1 MKKFGKYLDYFV
13 TGMGFGAI
21 SYLCILTFIY
31 PGTAPTSKGVISVF
45 IISGLIGILSMI
57 FRTDLPITIAIIIH
71 LIGTFIAFAVMALIN
86 HWNIGIASICL
97 FLLIYLII
105 WLILIGEQ
113 KRTINQLNTRIKAK
127 KQSK

>member
-31 PGTAPTSKGVISVF
+31 PGVAPTSLSVIS
-45 IISGLIGILSMI
+45 ILGISGLIGILSMI
-57 FRTDLPITIAIIIH
+57 FKTDLPIVIAIIIH
-71 LIGTFIAFAVMALIN
+71 LSGTFIAFVVMALIN
-86 HWNIGIASICL
+86 HWTIGIVSICL
-97 FLLIYLII
+97 FCLIYLII

-113 KRTINQLNTRIKAK
+113 KRTVDQLNAQIKAR
-127 KQSK
+127 KQDK

>member
-31 PGTAPTSKGVISVF
+31 PGVAPTSWGAIS
-45 IISGLIGILSMI
+45 ILGISGLIGILSMI
-57 FRTDLPITIAIIIH
+57 FKTDLPITVAIIIH
-71 LIGTFIAFAVMALIN
+71 LIGTFIAFIVMALIN
-86 HWNIGIASICL
+86 HWTIGIASVGM
-97 FLLIYLII
+97 FFLIYLII

-113 KRTINQLNTRIKAK
+113 KRTINQMNARIKLRK
-127 KQSK
+127 RNR